1 MGIAPDAISHEE
13 FADAIFAGASHSGH
27 VWQHFLGYFDQRH
40 RPEVM
45 LVCFEDLK
53 DNLGECVER
62 IARHMGAG
70 NVVHHV
76 HVYYG
81 SNRSPVHSCI
91 HVKTQRN
98 FGQYHR
104 GVLACFF
111 HSSVHSSGH
120 SLVV

>member
-70 NVVHHV
+70 NIILFTSTAALIARLFIHVVHV
-76 HVYYG
+76 HT
-81 SNRSPVHSCI
+81 R
-91 HVKTQRN
+91 RN
-98 FGQYHR
+98 FGLPPPWCTI
-104 GVLACFF
+104 V
-111 HSSVHSSGH
+111 
-120 SLVV
+120 